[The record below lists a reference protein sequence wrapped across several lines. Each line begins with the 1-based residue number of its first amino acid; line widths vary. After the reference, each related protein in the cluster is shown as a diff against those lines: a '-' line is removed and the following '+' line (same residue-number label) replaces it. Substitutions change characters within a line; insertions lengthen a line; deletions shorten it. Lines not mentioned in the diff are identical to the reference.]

1 MANPSLTGALLT
13 DLYELTMLQ
22 VYWRE
27 GMAQTASFEMF
38 VRRLPAQR
46 GFLLAAGLEEAV
58 RYLQEL
64 RFADE
69 ELAWLKSEGRFDPA
83 FVDSLRALR
92 FSGDVDAVPEGTVVF
107 ADEPLL
113 RVSAPIA
120 QAQLVESRLLNLL
133 HYQTMVATKAA
144 RCVQAAAGRE
154 LVDFGLRRAHGAEAG
169 LLSARA
175 SYLAG
180 FHASATTLAGM
191 RYGIPVS
198 GTMAHSFVQAYGSEA
213 AAFRAFCRVFPGQAT
228 LLIDTYDIDAAT
240 REVVALSAELRAA
253 GQPPVAAVRIDSG
266 DLAVQAR
273 RVRATLDAGG
283 CRQVRIVAS
292 GNLDEYA
299 IARLAGQGAPIDV
312 YGVGTRMNTAADA
325 PYLDCAYKL
334 VEYAGQPRRKRS
346 EKKATWPGRK
356 QVWRTCDQAGHI
368 ERDSLGLADEALPGR
383 PLLQPV
389 LRGGRLCAP
398 LPSLAQVRAT
408 ARRELASL
416 PPALCA
422 LEPVNPLPPEPSA
435 ALRALTEQLD
445 ARLAAARH

>member
-1 MANPSLTGALLT
+1 
-13 DLYELTMLQ
+13 
-22 VYWRE
+22 
-27 GMAQTASFEMF
+27 
-38 VRRLPAQR
+38 
-46 GFLLAAGLEEAV
+46 
-58 RYLQEL
+58 
-64 RFADE
+64 
-69 ELAWLKSEGRFDPA
+69 
-83 FVDSLRALR
+83 
-92 FSGDVDAVPEGTVVF
+92 
-107 ADEPLL
+107 LL

-120 QAQLVESRLLNLL
+120 QAQFAESRIINLL

-154 LVDFGLRRAHGAEAG
+154 LVDFGLRRSHGAEAG

-180 FHASATTLAGM
+180 FHGSATTLAGM

-198 GTMAHSFVQAYGSEA
+198 GTMAHSFVQAHESEG

-240 REVVALSAELRAA
+240 REVVELSAELRAA

-273 RVRATLDAGG
+273 RVRALLDDGG
-283 CRQVRIVAS
+283 CRHIRIVAS

-299 IARLAGQGAPIDV
+299 IARLAGQGVPIDV

-356 QVWRTCDQAGHI
+356 QVWRELDHAGHI
-368 ERDSLGLADEALPGR
+368 AGDTLALAGETMPGR

-389 LRGGRLCAP
+389 LRAGRLCAP
-398 LPSLAQVRAT
+398 LPPLERIRETV
-408 ARRELASL
+408 RRELASL
-416 PPALCA
+416 PPALCT
-422 LEPVNPLPPEPSA
+422 LEPVDPLLPEPSA
-435 ALRALTEQLD
+435 ALRALTAQLD
-445 ARLAAARH
+445 ARQAAARH

>member
-1 MANPSLTGALLT
+1 MATLTSPGALLT

-27 GMAQTASFEMF
+27 GMGETAAFELF

-46 GFLLAAGLEEAV
+46 GFLLVTGLEEAV
-58 RYLQEL
+58 RYLLEL
-64 RFADE
+64 RFQDE
-69 ELAWLKSEGRFDPA
+69 ELDWLKSEGRFDPA

-92 FSGDVDAVPEGTVVF
+92 FTGDLDAVPEGTVMF

-120 QAQLVESRLLNLL
+120 QAQLAESRIINLV
-133 HYQTMVATKAA
+133 HYQTMVASKAA
-144 RCVQAAAGRE
+144 RCVLAAGGRE

-180 FHASATTLAGM
+180 FHASATTLAGL

-198 GTMAHSFVQAYGSEA
+198 GTMAHSFVQANVSEGT
-213 AAFRAFCRVFPGQAT
+213 AFRAFCRVFPGQAT
-228 LLIDTYDIDAAT
+228 LLIDTYDIEAAT
-240 REVVALSAELRAA
+240 REVLALSAELRAA

-273 RVRATLDAGG
+273 RVRAMLDAGG
-283 CRQVRIVAS
+283 CRHIRIVAS

-299 IARLAGQGAPIDV
+299 IARLAGQGVPIDV

-346 EKKATWPGRK
+346 EKKTTWPGRK
-356 QVWRTCDQAGHI
+356 QVWRAADQTGKI
-368 ERDSLGLADEALPGR
+368 GGDTLGLAHETLPGR

-398 LPSLAQVRAT
+398 LPALEGIRAT
-408 ARRELASL
+408 VRRELASL
-416 PPALCA
+416 PPGLCA
-422 LEPVNPLPPEPSA
+422 LEPVNPLLPEPSA